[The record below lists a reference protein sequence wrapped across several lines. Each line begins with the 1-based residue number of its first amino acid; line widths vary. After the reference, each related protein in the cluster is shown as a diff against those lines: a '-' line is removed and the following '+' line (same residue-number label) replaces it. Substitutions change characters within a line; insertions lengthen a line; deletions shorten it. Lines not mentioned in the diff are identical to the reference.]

1 MHAMGD
7 VFKLILQL
15 INDVEPKISDDLI
28 YSFLENS
35 YSRSLRFKFSSYFLV
50 KILLD
55 NLKRIKWKIKPQ
67 MN

>member
-28 YSFLENS
+28 YSDFTWKFL
-35 YSRSLRFKFSSYFLV
+35 L
-50 KILLD
+50 
-55 NLKRIKWKIKPQ
+55 
-67 MN
+67 